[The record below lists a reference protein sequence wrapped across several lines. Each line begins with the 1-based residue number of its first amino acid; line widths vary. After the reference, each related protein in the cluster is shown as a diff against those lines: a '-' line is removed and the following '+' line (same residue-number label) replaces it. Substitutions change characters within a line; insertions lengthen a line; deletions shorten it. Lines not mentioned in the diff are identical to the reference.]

1 MEELFIM
8 CILQE
13 EATHIARKW
22 TDLLKTAAIQA
33 KIMAVD
39 RATIMFIL
47 ERGQDTM
54 EVLRRVI
61 LAFPQIVNVIV
72 VVVVMFQ

>member
-1 MEELFIM
+1 MFNM
-8 CILQE
+8 CLLQE

-54 EVLRRVI
+54 EVLCRVI
-61 LAFPQIVNVIV
+61 LTFPQIISAIEVLVD
-72 VVVVMFQ
+72 MFQ